1 MLYTILPEK
10 TAAAEGAMMGSDH
23 VYEISA
29 VSYCNTTSCLYFYS
43 TEAIHQSKNGSIW
56 YPAHIWK

>member
-29 VSYCNTTSCLYFYS
+29 VS
-43 TEAIHQSKNGSIW
+43 
-56 YPAHIWK
+56 

>member
-10 TAAAEGAMMGSDH
+10 TAATEGAMMGSDH

-29 VSYCNTTSCLYFYS
+29 VSSVHAYVHSCV
-43 TEAIHQSKNGSIW
+43 
-56 YPAHIWK
+56 HITLC